1 MDFIGGITDTEEY
14 VAFCVANGYMTK
26 ANKPQT
32 KAETLFRYIT
42 NNNDFIEDHMALED
56 SRIEL
61 DILMR
66 ALAC

>member
-1 MDFIGGITDTEEY
+1 ME
-14 VAFCVANGYMTK
+14 VCVANGYMTK
-26 ANKPQT
+26 ANKPQI